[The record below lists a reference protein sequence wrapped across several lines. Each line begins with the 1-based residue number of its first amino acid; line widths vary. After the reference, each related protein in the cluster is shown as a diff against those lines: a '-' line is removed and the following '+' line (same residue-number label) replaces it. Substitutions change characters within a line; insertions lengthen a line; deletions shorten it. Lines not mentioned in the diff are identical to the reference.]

1 MLFKWKLLYIIYL
14 LVFQHFQPL
23 SFTGQFDGVWTEG
36 DHVITMS
43 PATAVKVSPVQEQD
57 RDKEAG
63 QAARRPAKLQD
74 LE

>member
-1 MLFKWKLLYIIYL
+1 MLFKGKLLYIIYFNNVNHYL
-14 LVFQHFQPL
+14 LQGSLTVF
-23 SFTGQFDGVWTEG
+23 GQKVTDQI
-36 DHVITMS
+36 ITMS

>member
-1 MLFKWKLLYIIYL
+1 MF
-14 LVFQHFQPL
+14 
-23 SFTGQFDGVWTEG
+23 GQKVTDQI
-36 DHVITMS
+36 ITMS
-43 PATAVKVSPVQEQD
+43 PDTAVKVSPVQEQD

>member
-1 MLFKWKLLYIIYL
+1 MRRSINLFYILYL
-14 LVFQHFQPL
+14 LVFQQFQPL

-36 DHVITMS
+36 DHIITMS

>member
-1 MLFKWKLLYIIYL
+1 MF
-14 LVFQHFQPL
+14 
-23 SFTGQFDGVWTEG
+23 GQKVTDQI
-36 DHVITMS
+36 ITMS
-43 PATAVKVSPVQEQD
+43 SATAVKVSPVQEQD